1 MFGDIENF
9 WKQSEISWKKVEFFS
24 KIWWTSEKISLFWR
38 LWSIFHKISFEKYQS
53 TFRNSPKWP
62 LTPLIQNEKYQSTF
76 RYFPFYPPTP
86 LVLLGMCSTPKSTDP
101 PDKHTHFS
109 LNMGFNVYLIVGS
122 GWSRLQFFRIW
133 RWLVAGYWCSKAR
146 EWWGEKVEIRTMVG
160 EGRSDKDIE
169 WVSYVQAR

>member
-1 MFGDIENF
+1 MNFRENLPF
-9 WKQSEISWKKVEFFS
+9 LTIMVHFSQNFLWKVPKYFS
-24 KIWWTSEKISLFWR
+24 KFTQMTPDPLNPKRKVPKYF
-38 LWSIFHKISFEKYQS
+38 SIFPFLPTHPFGTFRHVFHPEKY
-53 TFRNSPKWP
+53 W
-62 LTPLIQNEKYQSTF
+62 
-76 RYFPFYPPTP
+76 
-86 LVLLGMCSTPKSTDP
+86 P